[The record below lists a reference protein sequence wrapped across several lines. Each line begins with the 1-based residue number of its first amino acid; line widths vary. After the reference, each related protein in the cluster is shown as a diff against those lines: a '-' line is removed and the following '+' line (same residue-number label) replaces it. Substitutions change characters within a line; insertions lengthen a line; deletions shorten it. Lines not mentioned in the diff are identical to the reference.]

1 MGEYSPWLFHSAK
14 MAGVVLFIRQA
25 SESPKLFSDFN
36 QASYALRAL
45 DYKMQDA
52 PCSSALHS
60 DSDWSLISRA

>member
-1 MGEYSPWLFHSAK
+1 MVKYSPWLFHSAK

-45 DYKMQDA
+45 DYKLQDA
-52 PCSSALHS
+52 PAHLRCI
-60 DSDWSLISRA
+60 LIPIDRL